1 VCHWLFS
8 WVGRPREVGLFGID
22 ASMRVR
28 IIGGVVH
35 VVSCGGPVVQAKALL
50 AVLLLSMLAG
60 CASSPTPPAPAP
72 AQPGDIGDIIGQAPL
87 ADLDPTVANDTS
99 WSRLVT
105 YVSHAGDDSL
115 HHVTASI
122 FVPKGAPPPDGFPI
136 VALGRPVTGTG
147 RGCTSSPVAA
157 SSPTIAPLLEAGDVV
172 VVPDYLGL
180 GQPSD
185 NEVNFHPFLDSGT
198 AAENTIDAVRA
209 TRNVVAQASAR
220 WVAVGTGQGGQA
232 AWAAN
237 ELGDN
242 YGHGLNL
249 QGTVSISP
257 TADVEGLADAAA
269 AGTLSTEQELAYI
282 AYLDALSKEYP
293 DDFHLDDYRRGI
305 VAQNWDLLLGCASD
319 QATQRASI
327 IAQITPDDVR
337 PATPDALATLR
348 GYLKK
353 TNLPQG
359 PTTAPMLVVF
369 GTRDPLIPAE
379 WTQRGLDRAC
389 AMGDV
394 IAIQQQPEDSP
405 PVIDPATTLGWIADR
420 FASRPAP
427 NDCAPVSAVSAPPPP
442 VVAPDA
448 RPPAPPTA
456 QPAQSD
462 AQGASP
468 SPSLIG
474 GWLPIA
480 IQAVAFAVLL
490 AAIGWRSRRWR
501 LRWLPAAGAA
511 GLVVAAI
518 AYWYVDYQGWGHDPP
533 WGMWVWIALTG
544 FALAVVVLGWPS
556 ARWWRRVV
564 SILAVPLAAISAAT
578 VLNASLGYLPTVRTA
593 WQMAT
598 GAQPPDQIDQSKL
611 AAMVRDG
618 VRPTRGT
625 IVSVTIPDDQ
635 SGFAHRDE
643 FVYLPP
649 AWFESS
655 PPPRLPV
662 VMMIGAE
669 MSHPDDWLE
678 GGDGLR
684 ILDEFALR
692 HHGMTPVVVFPDS
705 TGAFTNDTE
714 CVNGSRGNAADHL
727 TKDVVPYVISHFGVS
742 AEPSNWGLLGWSSGG
757 TCALT
762 LTVMHPELFS
772 AFVDLDGQL
781 GPNAGNKA
789 QTIARLFGGDAETWA
804 AFDPKSVVES
814 RGRYSGLSAWIGVSD
829 QTPTVYRPGA
839 ASLPAGDASGDWD
852 TYSEDHAR
860 TAGWLCQLL
869 SAHGIECAVSSYSGS
884 HDFPSAAN
892 GLADALPWLAGKIGT
907 PGVPRDPLPGA
918 PPTG

>member
-1 VCHWLFS
+1 MSLAV
-8 WVGRPREVGLFGID
+8 
-22 ASMRVR
+22 
-28 IIGGVVH
+28 
-35 VVSCGGPVVQAKALL
+35 GGPVVRAKALL

-60 CASSPTPPAPAP
+60 CASSPTAPAP
-72 AQPGDIGDIIGQAPL
+72 AKVQDIGDIIGGTAPV
-87 ADLDPTVANDTS
+87 AYLDPTVANDTS

-105 YVSHAGDDSL
+105 YVSRDAGDDSL

-122 FVPKGAPPPDGFPI
+122 YVPKGAPPQGGFPI
-136 VALGRPVTGTG
+136 LALGRPVAGTG
-147 RGCTSSPVAA
+147 QGCTSPAIRSANSPVIIEAFLAA
-157 SSPTIAPLLEAGDVV
+157 DYVV
-172 VVPDYLGL
+172 VVPDYQGL
-180 GQPSD
+180 GRPWD

-198 AAENTIDAVRA
+198 AAQNTIDAVRA
-209 TRNVVAQASAR
+209 TRHVVPQASAR

-237 ELGDN
+237 ELADN
-242 YGHGLNL
+242 YGYGNL

-282 AYLDALSKEYP
+282 AYLDALSNEYG

-305 VAQNWDLLLGCASD
+305 VTQNWDLLLGCASD

-327 IAQITPDDVR
+327 IAQITPDDLR

-348 GYLKK
+348 GYLQK

-359 PTTAPMLVVF
+359 PAQAPMLVVF

-394 IAIQQQPEDSP
+394 ISIQKQPGDSP
-405 PVIDPATTLGWIADR
+405 PVIDPTAASWIADR
-420 FASRPAP
+420 FNDRPAP
-427 NDCAPVSAVSAPPPP
+427 NDCAPVSDDSAPPPP
-442 VVAPDA
+442 VGAPGPGHPHPTPSAAEPANNDA
-448 RPPAPPTA
+448 A
-456 QPAQSD
+456 SH
-462 AQGASP
+462 SP
-468 SPSLIG
+468 STSLIS

-480 IQAVAFAVLL
+480 IQAVALAMLV

-501 LRWLPAAGAA
+501 LRWLPAAGAV
-511 GLVVAAI
+511 GLVVAAA

-544 FALAVVVLGWPS
+544 LALAVVVLGWPS
-556 ARWWRRVV
+556 APWWRRVV
-564 SILAVPLAAISAAT
+564 SILAVPLAAISAVS

-598 GAQPPDQIDQSKL
+598 GAQPPGQIDQSRL
-611 AAMVRDG
+611 AAMVANG
-618 VRPTRGT
+618 VRPTQGT

-662 VMMIGAE
+662 IMMIGAE
-669 MSHPDDWLE
+669 MSPPSDWLE
-678 GGDGLR
+678 AGDASQ
-684 ILDEFALR
+684 ILDEFAHR
-692 HHGMTPVVVFPDS
+692 HRGMAPVVVFPDS
-705 TGAFTNDTE
+705 TGAFANDTE

-742 AEPSNWGLLGWSSGG
+742 VEPSNWGLLGWSSGG

-762 LTVMHPELFS
+762 LSVMHPELFS
-772 AFVDLDGQL
+772 AFVDLDGTL
-781 GPNAGNKA
+781 GPNAGGKE
-789 QTIARLFGGDAETWA
+789 QTIARLFGGDAQAWA
-804 AFDPKSVVES
+804 AFDPKNVVEAH
-814 RGRYSGLSAWIGVSD
+814 GQYSGLSAWIGVSE
-829 QTPTVYRPGA
+829 QTPTMYRPGA
-839 ASLPAGDASGDWD
+839 ANPPVGDASGDWK
-852 TYSEDHAR
+852 TYSEDYAS
-860 TAGWLCQLL
+860 TADQLCQFL
-869 SAHGIECAVSSYSGS
+869 SGHGIECGVSSYSGS

-892 GLADALPWLAGKIGT
+892 GMADALPWLAGKIGT
-907 PGVPRDPLPGA
+907 PGVPKDPLPGA